1 MYAVYILYSSKLDKY
16 YIGYS
21 ADVVGRLRRHNSH
34 SRGYTCAGKP
44 WILVYSENYENK
56 SDAEAREKQLKK
68 WKNRTRL
75 EDLIITNSGNY
86 QAPS

>member
-1 MYAVYILYSSKLDKY
+1 MYTVYILYSSKLDRF

-21 ADVVGRLRRHNSH
+21 ADVEGRLRRHNNH

-44 WILVYSENYENK
+44 WILVYSENYEKK
-56 SDAEAREKQLKK
+56 SDAEVREKQLKK
-68 WKNRTRL
+68 WKNKTRL
-75 EDLIITNSGNY
+75 QELIMKNLWNS